1 MKIIHIIGSFD
12 PAKGGPQAVVVRLAA
27 AQAALGHDV
36 TIVSYSDDEIDYRAA
51 KATAAIPGFQ
61 CVKTF
66 MLPMPGRY
74 ETLTGRRA
82 AKILSVMVRSANFV
96 HMHGVWETILLRA
109 SMLCRKYHIP
119 YCICCCGMLDVWS
132 MQQKRWKKT
141 IAFNLAF
148 RRMLNGAAFI
158 QALNQDEVD
167 LMRPLRLTP
176 PVMIIGNGIFPEEV
190 AAPGDAPEALPDRP
204 YILFLSRLHYK
215 KGLDILADAFCQI
228 ANRYPQIDLVIAGP
242 DGGAQ
247 TAFLTAIGQAG
258 LQARVHLAGALYG
271 PKKIAVLRNA
281 RCFCLPSRQE
291 GFSVAITEAL
301 ACGVPVVITDACHF
315 PEVAEANAGVV
326 CQLSAQAVAQGLA
339 TVLENPERASQMG
352 QAGLKL
358 VADNYTWPRIA
369 AQTIDAYRGFETK
382 KIGSQRSQQAEGTN
396 GVAKE
401 TSPSAVSP
409 ATRHALTK
417 SA

>member
-36 TIVSYSDDEIDYRAA
+36 TILSYSDDAISARAL
-51 KATAAIPGFQ
+51 KATAAIPGFE

-66 MLPMPGRY
+66 MLPMPDRY
-74 ETLTGRRA
+74 EVLTGSRA
-82 AKILSVMVRSANFV
+82 AKALSPMIASADFV

-109 SMLCRKYHIP
+109 SRLCRKYHVS

-132 MQQKRWKKT
+132 MQQKRWKKR
-141 IAFNLAF
+141 IAFHLAF

-167 LMRPLRLTP
+167 LMRPLRLSP
-176 PVMIIGNGIFPEEV
+176 PVVIIANGIFLEEV
-190 AAPGDAPEALPDRP
+190 ETSQGKPAALPDRP

-228 ANRYPQIDLVIAGP
+228 ADRYPHIDLVVAGP

-247 TAFLTAIGQAG
+247 TAFLTAIGKAG
-258 LQARVHLAGALYG
+258 LQARVHLTGALYG
-271 PKKIAVLRNA
+271 PAKIAALRNA
-281 RCFCLPSRQE
+281 LCFCLPSRQE

-301 ACGVPVVITDACHF
+301 ACSVPVVITDACHF
-315 PEVAEANAGVV
+315 PEVAVAGAGIV
-326 CQLSAQAVAQGLA
+326 CALSAQAVAIGLT
-339 TVLENPERASQMG
+339 TVLDDSGRAAHMG
-352 QAGLKL
+352 QAGLEL
-358 VADNYTWPRIA
+358 VRDNYTWPRIA
-369 AQTIDAYRGFETK
+369 TQTINAYQRFETGK
-382 KIGSQRSQQAEGTN
+382 NGYPRSQHSQGTYIA
-396 GVAKE
+396 AKQP
-401 TSPSAVSP
+401 TP
-409 ATRHALTK
+409 
-417 SA
+417 

>member
-36 TIVSYSDDEIDYRAA
+36 TIISYSDDAIKDRAL
-51 KATAAIPGFQ
+51 KATAAIPAFQ
-61 CVKTF
+61 RVKTF
-66 MLPMPGRY
+66 MLPMPDRY
-74 ETLTGRRA
+74 ETLTGSRA
-82 AKILSVMVRSANFV
+82 AKALSAMIASANFV

-132 MQQKRWKKT
+132 LKQKRWKKA

-158 QALNQDEVD
+158 QALNEDEVD

-176 PVMIIGNGIFPEEV
+176 PVVIIGNGIFLEEV
-190 AAPGDAPEALPDRP
+190 ETPGGKAETLPDRP

-215 KGLDILADAFCQI
+215 KGLDILADAFCEI
-228 ANRYPQIDLVIAGP
+228 ADRYPQIDLVVAGP

-258 LQARVHLAGALYG
+258 LQSRVHLTGALYG
-271 PKKIAVLRNA
+271 PTKIAALRQA
-281 RCFCLPSRQE
+281 LCFCLPSRQE

-315 PEVAEANAGVV
+315 PEVAEANAGIV
-326 CQLSAQAVAQGLA
+326 CQLSAQAVATGLA
-339 TVLENPERASQMG
+339 TVLNDSERAARMG

-358 VADNYTWPRIA
+358 VRDNYTWPRIA
-369 AQTIDAYRGFETK
+369 IQTIDAYQRFQKTSQGPKRSVQGEETYNAAK
-382 KIGSQRSQQAEGTN
+382 QRS
-396 GVAKE
+396 
-401 TSPSAVSP
+401 P
-409 ATRHALTK
+409 
-417 SA
+417 